1 MFKEFKTYKLG
12 ILLLTLAL
20 MGIFT
25 LHTSLI
31 LAQDGRV
38 EKVSNSPFDKTIKQ
52 LEDAITANKVM
63 AVNKIDHQNML
74 TMVGM
79 NIKGSKT
86 YEVFRPDF
94 GKILFENNPAA
105 GLEIPLRLYVY
116 ENKDGKTVV
125 SYHKPSVALAAYKNS
140 KLDELGK
147 TLDGILQA
155 VVDSATK

>member
-1 MFKEFKTYKLG
+1 MFKKFKVYTFG
-12 ILLLTLAL
+12 IPLLTLAL
-20 MGIFT
+20 MGIFM
-25 LHTSLI
+25 LPTSLI

-94 GKILFENNPAA
+94 GKILFESNPAA
-105 GLEIPLRLYVY
+105 GLEIPLRIYVY
-116 ENKDGKTVV
+116 ENKEGKTVV
-125 SYHKPSVALAAYKNS
+125 SYHKPSVALAVYKNP

-155 VVDSATK
+155 IADSATK